1 MPFLPNVISRI
12 THLVSHNRSL
22 IIYAQ
27 NCSIFDV
34 PEKYADFDRMS
45 LLHKIAL
52 SCITGVGSVLAR
64 NLVSYCGSPE
74 DVFSAK
80 RKHLRKVPGI
90 GPKTVELIENH
101 RAFERAEKELA
112 FINKYNIQA
121 LFLTDETYPKR
132 LKNCFDAPVML
143 YFKGNADLN
152 SGKVISVVGTR
163 SSTDYGKEICRTL
176 LAGLKIH
183 NPLIV
188 SGLAYGIDFLAHK
201 EALKNSLST
210 VGIMAHG
217 LDRIYPSPHRPLAEK
232 MVASGGLLTEFVSG
246 TAPDREN
253 FPKRN
258 RIIAGLA
265 DVVIV
270 VEANIKGGAL
280 ITAELANSYNRDV
293 FAFPGRITDEY
304 SSGCNH
310 LIKTNRANLI
320 TKLADLEYI
329 LGWTESKNQSRLN
342 PQLSLAIDLSDEEK
356 KIAEVLHDKG
366 SLVIDEL
373 AILTGLTQSKL
384 ALNILGMEMK
394 GVVIG
399 LPGSVYKLA

>member
-1 MPFLPNVISRI
+1 
-12 THLVSHNRSL
+12 
-22 IIYAQ
+22 
-27 NCSIFDV
+27 
-34 PEKYADFDRMS
+34 MS

-52 SCITGVGSVLAR
+52 SCITGVGSILAR
-64 NLVSYCGSPE
+64 NLISYCGSPE
-74 DVFSAK
+74 EVFIAK
-80 RKHLRKVPGI
+80 RNQLSKVPGI
-90 GPKTVELIENH
+90 GPRTLELIKNH

-112 FINKYNIQA
+112 FVRKYNIQA
-121 LFLTDETYPKR
+121 LFLTDEAYPKR
-132 LKNCFDAPVML
+132 LKNCFDAPTML

-163 SSTDYGKEICRTL
+163 NSTDYGRDICRTL
-176 LAGLKIH
+176 LAGLKVH
-183 NPLIV
+183 NPLII

-217 LDRIYPSPHRPLAEK
+217 LDRIYPSQHRPLAEK
-232 MVASGGLLTEFVSG
+232 MVACGGLLTEFTSG
-246 TAPDREN
+246 TTPDREN

-258 RIIAGLA
+258 RIIAGLC

-320 TKLADLEYI
+320 TKIADLEYI
-329 LGWTESKNQSRLN
+329 LGWNESQQLHLVNQ
-342 PQLSLAIDLSDEEK
+342 QLGLAIDLSSDEK
-356 KIAEVLHDKG
+356 KIADALLDKG
-366 SLVIDEL
+366 PLIVDEL
-373 AILTGLTQSKL
+373 AILTELPQSKL
-384 ALNILGMEMK
+384 ALTILGMEMK
-394 GVVIG
+394 GILVG
-399 LPGSVYKLA
+399 LPGNVYKLA